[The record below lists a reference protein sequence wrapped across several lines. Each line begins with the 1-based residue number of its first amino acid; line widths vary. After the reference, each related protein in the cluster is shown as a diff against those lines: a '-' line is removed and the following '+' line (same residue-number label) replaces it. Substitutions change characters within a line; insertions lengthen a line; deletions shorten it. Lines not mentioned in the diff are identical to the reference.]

1 MAYEVVRNNCTSDSL
16 LCAKLKF
23 FNSVAKQISPFL
35 TLYRTDKPMAPFISS
50 DLYKLLKALMK
61 RFVKPNVMKDLTSA
75 AKVSAVEVS
84 SLKSE
89 SLLDYSKIDI
99 GFEAETAVKQALQ
112 EKKATDKNILE
123 FRLDCRKWLTTVVC
137 KLLDKT
143 AVQYTLA
150 RNLAF
155 LDPRKITECETNQ
168 SRLKSVLRQLVQ
180 FNRVAT
186 TDIDDILHQFRIML
200 TV

>member
-1 MAYEVVRNNCTSDSL
+1 MLRIPGLESPGKRHRSWKTLEKSWNSEVVVLEFSISGTSIANWRRNVNVCDRAVLLLPDIKKYILAVTTGKYSKPNNMSYEVVRNNCTSDSL

-35 TLYRTDKPMAPFISS
+35 TLYQTEKPMAPFISG

-89 SLLDYSKIDI
+89 SLLDYSK
-99 GFEAETAVKQALQ
+99 T
-112 EKKATDKNILE
+112 
-123 FRLDCRKWLTTVVC
+123 
-137 KLLDKT
+137 
-143 AVQYTLA
+143 
-150 RNLAF
+150 
-155 LDPRKITECETNQ
+155 
-168 SRLKSVLRQLVQ
+168 
-180 FNRVAT
+180 
-186 TDIDDILHQFRIML
+186 
-200 TV
+200 